1 MAQARMSASRAWTE
15 VWLPRRM
22 SSSVMKPN
30 QRSTW
35 LIQLELVG
43 VKCMWKRGC
52 LASQALIAGVLWVP

>member
-1 MAQARMSASRAWTE
+1 MSALTAWTE

-22 SSSVMKPN
+22 SASVMKAN

-43 VKCMWKRGC
+43 
-52 LASQALIAGVLWVP
+52 